1 MIISLKISGN
11 INVLSVKWVF
21 YLTQLSWH
29 LQTADKD
36 TGNGRF
42 KYNWLASWVVQG
54 LSYLSAQGAL
64 TRPFGQLPGVGDD
77 RLLQTYS
84 QAANPNGLI
93 LTSVPV
99 SCVTIKQPPSVTSVM
114 RFSLFQCIYVK
125 GGCRSLKI
133 SVKSN
138 RDTTQS
144 QSPFTVVMNRDV
156 FKNKVVLL
164 SLNRLL
170 VHLDL

>member
-1 MIISLKISGN
+1 MYFKSKG
-11 INVLSVKWVF
+11 WPF

-77 RLLQTYS
+77 RLIQTHS
-84 QAANPNGLI
+84 HAANPNGLI

-99 SCVTIKQPPSVTSVM
+99 SCVTIKQPLSVTSVKA
-114 RFSLFQCIYVK
+114 FQPFPANMSREDA
-125 GGCRSLKI
+125 GHWR
-133 SVKSN
+133 
-138 RDTTQS
+138 S
-144 QSPFTVVMNRDV
+144 QSNPTVT
-156 FKNKVVLL
+156 LL
-164 SLNRLL
+164 SLSHLLQWSWTATSLKTRLCYW
-170 VHLDL
+170 V